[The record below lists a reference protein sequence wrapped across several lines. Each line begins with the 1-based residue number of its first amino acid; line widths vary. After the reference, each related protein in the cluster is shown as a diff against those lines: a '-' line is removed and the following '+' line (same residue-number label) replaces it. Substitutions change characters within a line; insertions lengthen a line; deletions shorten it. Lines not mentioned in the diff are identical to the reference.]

1 MPGQPYSLFQQRNTN
16 ATSAGAS
23 ENPQAVT
30 TSQKEDV
37 GSANKGAPF
46 KLTFLPLLP
55 SPTDENAT
63 GTIAN
68 KPSHTSEGSG
78 TPKFGANDRET
89 AKKVNK
95 D

>member
-23 ENPQAVT
+23 ENPKAGA

-37 GSANKGAPF
+37 DTANKGAPF
-46 KLTFLPLLP
+46 KFTFLPLLP
-55 SPTDENAT
+55 PPTDENAT
-63 GTIAN
+63 GTTAN
-68 KPSHTSEGSG
+68 TPSHISEGSG
-78 TPKFGANDRET
+78 TPKFGADDRET
-89 AKKVNK
+89 AKKVNN